1 MINEQATQSSARRAP
16 DTIVSLSHA
25 DFTERV
31 IEGDGPI
38 VVEFMSPTCSHCE
51 ALAPVLR
58 RVAEQLRGREKV
70 FCVDIDAEP
79 NLAANFSIDGTPTIL
94 LFQSGQEIGRLV
106 GPSPDEATL
115 LAALTEPFE
124 A

>member
-1 MINEQATQSSARRAP
+1 MINEQATHSASRPTA

-38 VVEFMSPTCSHCE
+38 VVEFMSPTCSHC
-51 ALAPVLR
+51 AAIAPVLQQ
-58 RVAEQLRGREKV
+58 VADQVRGREKI
-70 FCVDIDAEP
+70 FSVDIDAEP
-79 NLAANFSIDGTPTIL
+79 NLAANFGIEGTPTIL
-94 LFQSGQEIGRLV
+94 LFQSGQEIGRVV
-106 GPSPDEATL
+106 GPSPDEAPL

-124 A
+124 H